1 LGIRAPLLR
10 AMARW
15 KRSAASLRNLV
26 SRKPLQRRR
35 HVLDRGRTILRT
47 DGPVCMAG
55 DVVRH
60 SLAYPDPV
68 GDLLERVTPSAV
80 WLQLPEQLQAF

>member
-1 LGIRAPLLR
+1 MGRL
-10 AMARW
+10 
-15 KRSAASLRNLV
+15 SAIVGGRGLSVAEADAVAAIPV
-26 SRKPLQRRR
+26 SRKLFQRRC

-47 DGPVCMAG
+47 DGPVGVAG

-68 GDLLERVTPSAV
+68 GDLLERVTPSVV
-80 WLQLPEQLQAF
+80 WL